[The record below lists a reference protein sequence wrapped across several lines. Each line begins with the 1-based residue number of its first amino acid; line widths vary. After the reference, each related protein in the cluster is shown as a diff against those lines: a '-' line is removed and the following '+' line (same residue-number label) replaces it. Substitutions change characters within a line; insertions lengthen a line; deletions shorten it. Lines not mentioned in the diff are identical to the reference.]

1 VGFSRFHE
9 IEYRDAL
16 NKESAMDLP
25 NSPLSILNNSVSPQ
39 LIKELGIDEAVK
51 IRCKLIKRL
60 IEANQNTLNSS
71 RLTFAKATFRWEV
84 LIFQK
89 VKFKHG
95 LMSLTQ
101 YKELVKN
108 YPRTR

>member
-1 VGFSRFHE
+1 
-9 IEYRDAL
+9 
-16 NKESAMDLP
+16 M
-25 NSPLSILNNSVSPQ
+25 
-39 LIKELGIDEAVK
+39 IKELGIDEAVK
-51 IRCKLIKRL
+51 IRCTLIKRL

-71 RLTFAKATFRWEV
+71 RLTFAKATFRLEV

-101 YKELVKN
+101 YKELVKTILE
-108 YPRTR
+108 PDDLTKLLLLQTIQHKESTMTCSKTLRII